1 MLGSGQTDP
10 MPLDLTDD
18 EKVALIELLR
28 DTIERSR
35 FLLSPQIS
43 KLRAIYTKLVAE
55 PPRPE
60 PYPAPK
66 PSARPSAVLAKRR
79 NPRR

>member
-1 MLGSGQTDP
+1 MLGSGHTHP

-43 KLRAIYTKLVAE
+43 K
-55 PPRPE
+55 RPLLSFTTCE
-60 PYPAPK
+60 
-66 PSARPSAVLAKRR
+66 
-79 NPRR
+79 N